1 MRHGKRFNHL
11 SRTSAHR
18 KAMLANMA
26 SSLIIHKRIKTT
38 VAKAKALRTYI
49 EPLITKSKTDSTH
62 SRRVVF
68 SYLKD
73 KDAVTELFREVSVKI
88 ADRPGGYTRIIKIGA
103 RMGDNAE
110 MALIELVDYNENL
123 LGDKAKGPKK
133 SRRRRSSKKQEGEA
147 AVVAEQAAETVEE
160 VVEDTA
166 EEVKEEAV
174 AETSEEVKEEP
185 KPEAKEEA
193 KPTSAEATADKEAV
207 AEAKEEVK
215 PTSAEATADKEAVA
229 EVKEEPE
236 EEVKEESKAE
246 EKEKEEAVEEVKEEP
261 KAEEKPEEEEKP
273 ASDEATADEGGKDKK
288 E

>member
-73 KDAVTELFREVSVKI
+73 KEAVTELFRDISVKI
-88 ADRPGGYTRIIKIGA
+88 ADRPGGYTRIIKIGP
-103 RMGDNAE
+103 RQGDNAE

-123 LGDKAKGPKK
+123 LDAKDKGPKK
-133 SRRRRSSKKQEGEA
+133 TRRRRGGAKKEEVA
-147 AVVAEQAAETVEE
+147 TAEQVVETAVEE
-160 VVEDTA
+160 VVEAPEEAAADEVA
-166 EEVKEEAV
+166 EEVVEEVAEEAKEEPK
-174 AETSEEVKEEP
+174 AEVKEEVKEEP
-185 KPEAKEEA
+185 KE
-193 KPTSAEATADKEAV
+193 
-207 AEAKEEVK
+207 
-215 PTSAEATADKEAVA
+215 EAVA
-229 EVKEEPE
+229 EVKEEA
-236 EEVKEESKAE
+236 KEEP
-246 EKEKEEAVEEVKEEP
+246 KEEATEEP
-261 KAEEKPEEEEKP
+261 KAEEKEKP
-273 ASDEATADEGGKDKK
+273 AEDDDKDKK

>member
-68 SYLKD
+68 SYLND
-73 KDAVTELFREVSVKI
+73 KDAVTELFREISVKV

-123 LGDKAKGPKK
+123 LDAKAKGPKK
-133 SRRRRSSKKQEGEA
+133 TRRRRGGKKQEEGAE
-147 AVVAEQAAETVEE
+147 VAEQLVE
-160 VVEDTA
+160 TA
-166 EEVKEEAV
+166 EESVEA
-174 AETSEEVKEEP
+174 AS
-185 KPEAKEEA
+185 
-193 KPTSAEATADKEAV
+193 
-207 AEAKEEVK
+207 
-215 PTSAEATADKEAVA
+215 
-229 EVKEEPE
+229 
-236 EEVKEESKAE
+236 
-246 EKEKEEAVEEVKEEP
+246 
-261 KAEEKPEEEEKP
+261 EEEKP
-273 ASDEATADEGGKDKK
+273 ADAKAMADKQEEKK
-288 E
+288 PAAPSEEVNLLKEIRDSLKK